1 MRHSAVRSI
10 VLSLLIA
17 VAAAPLTLTSAHAD
31 DAKNQFAGY
40 TKYLW
45 YRAHYDVN
53 ADGTHVEKQAWALKV
68 LSEQGVAEAQQGSVS
83 FSDRLQT
90 LEILSAYTLK
100 KDGRRIDVPKT
111 NFQDEANVGKGDAA
125 PMFSDIRTRTV
136 AFPDVAVGDSV
147 VLSYQLTQ
155 KEATFPGNFSLMQM
169 FSKFEVY
176 DDVQVSVTA
185 PKSLG
190 LRVYSRGVE
199 GGEAPSTDG
208 RSNWAWS
215 HKNQRI
221 ASPETASV
229 SALDYGPLIVAT
241 TFKDYGALA
250 AAYYARAKAKSVPT
264 DGIRKLADEL
274 TQNAHT
280 PRQQAKALYEW
291 VSHNIKYVNN
301 EVGVGS
307 VVPHDA
313 DLVRQNR
320 MGDCKDH
327 TTLLQALLAA
337 KGIASIPALIN
348 SDSAYTLPDAPAIE
362 VFDHVISYIPS
373 LDLYADSTSEIT
385 PFGSIPVSDA
395 GKPVLLTAGPVGI
408 RHTPIVNWK
417 ENGSYSRTVMNFHPD
432 GSSEGQTEV
441 EAKGQYADETRYRMT
456 YIQPNMEDSMMRQ
469 ALTRNGYSGTG
480 TLIRGNIKDIST
492 SYRFGSS
499 YKLIDAIYLP
509 GPGAISLRSPIEWQ
523 GGVGSFLRGTND
535 PEPTVNFVCEG
546 GYSREEFIYNL
557 PKDVK
562 VLAMPKDVEIK
573 GKYQT
578 YKATYQQKDGTVTAV
593 REIEDR
599 TAGPVCSPS
608 VAAEYKKFAMA
619 VRKNL
624 RAQLLYQ

>member
-1 MRHSAVRSI
+1 MRHRAIRST
-10 VLSLLIA
+10 VLSFLITAAAALLIS
-17 VAAAPLTLTSAHAD
+17 PLARAD
-31 DAKNQFAGY
+31 DAKKQFAGY
-40 TKYLW
+40 TKYEW

-68 LSEQGVAEAQQGSVS
+68 LTEQGVAEAQQASVS

-100 KDGRRIDVPKT
+100 QDGRKIDVPKT
-111 NFQDEANVGKGDAA
+111 NFQDEANVGKGDQA

-155 KEATFPGNFSLMQM
+155 KEATFPGNFSLLES

-176 DDVQVSVTA
+176 DEVQISVSA

-199 GGEAPSTDG
+199 GGEAPSIDG
-208 RSNWAWS
+208 RSNWAWTY
-215 HKNQRI
+215 KNQQV
-221 ASPETASV
+221 ATPETASV
-229 SALDYGPLIVAT
+229 SPLDYGPLIVAT

-250 AAYYARAKAKSVPT
+250 AAYNARAKDKAEPT
-264 DGIRKLADEL
+264 DGVRKLADEL
-274 TQNAHT
+274 TKNAHT
-280 PRQQAKALYEW
+280 PREQAKALYEW
-291 VSHNIKYVNN
+291 VSHNIKYVDN

-307 VVPHDA
+307 VVPHAA

-337 KGIASIPALIN
+337 KGIASTPALIN
-348 SDSAYTLPDAPAIE
+348 SGAVYTLPDAPSIE

-373 LDLYADSTSEIT
+373 LDLFADSTSEIT
-385 PFGSIPVSDA
+385 PFGSIPIAEA
-395 GKPVLLTAGPVGI
+395 GKPVLLTADLIGI
-408 RHTPIVNWK
+408 QHTPKVNWK
-417 ENGSYSRTVMNFHPD
+417 ENGSYSKTVMNFHPD
-432 GSSEGQTEV
+432 GSSDGDTQV
-441 EAKGQYADETRYRMT
+441 DAKGEYADETRYRMT
-456 YIQPNMEDSMMRQ
+456 YIQPNMEDSLMRQ

-480 TLIRGNIKDIST
+480 TLIKGNIKDIST

-499 YKLIDAIYLP
+499 YKLIDAINLP
-509 GPGAISLRSPIEWQ
+509 GPGAVSLRSPIEWQ
-523 GGVGSFLRGTND
+523 GGVGSFLRGSND
-535 PEPTVNFVCEG
+535 PDPTVNFVCGG

-562 VLAMPKDVEIK
+562 VLAMPRNVEIK

-578 YKATYQQKDGTVTAV
+578 YKATYQQKDGTVTAL

-599 TAGPVCSPS
+599 TPGPVCAPE
-608 VAAEYKKFAMA
+608 VAVEYKKFAKS
-619 VRKNL
+619 VRKDL
-624 RAQLLYQ
+624 HAQLLYE

>member
-1 MRHSAVRSI
+1 MRHGAIGST
-10 VLSLLIA
+10 VLSFLIATAAALLISSPA
-17 VAAAPLTLTSAHAD
+17 RAD
-31 DAKNQFAGY
+31 DAKKQFAGY
-40 TKYLW
+40 TKYQW

-53 ADGTHVEKQAWALKV
+53 ADGTHVEKQAWSLKV
-68 LSEQGVAEAQQGSVS
+68 LTEQGVAEAQQASVS

-90 LEILSAYTLK
+90 LEIISAYTLK
-100 KDGRRIDVPKT
+100 SDGRKIDVPKT
-111 NFQDEANVGKGDAA
+111 NFQDEANVGKGDQA
-125 PMFSDIRTRTV
+125 PIFSDIRTRTV

-155 KEATFPGNFSLMQM
+155 KEATFPGNFSLLES

-176 DDVQVSVTA
+176 DEVEISVSA

-190 LRVYSRGVE
+190 LRVYARGVE
-199 GGEAPSTDG
+199 GGEAPSSDG

-215 HKNQRI
+215 YKNQNV
-221 ASPETASV
+221 ATPETASV
-229 SALDYGPLIVAT
+229 SPLDYGPLIVVT

-250 AAYYARAKAKSVPT
+250 AAYNARAKPKAEPT
-264 DGIRKLADEL
+264 DGIRKFADDL
-274 TQNAHT
+274 TKNAHT
-280 PRQQAKALYEW
+280 PREQAKALYEW
-291 VSHNIKYVNN
+291 VSHNIKYVDN

-307 VVPHDA
+307 VVPHAA
-313 DLVRQNR
+313 DQVRQNR

-348 SDSAYTLPDAPAIE
+348 SGAAYTLPDAPSIE

-373 LDLYADSTSEIT
+373 LDLFADSTSEIT
-385 PFGSIPVSDA
+385 PFGSIPIAEA
-395 GKPVLLTAGPVGI
+395 GKPVLLTANFTGI
-408 RHTPIVNWK
+408 RHTPKENWK
-417 ENGSYSRTVMNFHPD
+417 ENGSYSKTVMNFHSD
-432 GSSEGQTEV
+432 GSSEGETQV
-441 EAKGQYADETRYRMT
+441 DAKGEYADETRYRMT
-456 YIQPNMEDSMMRQ
+456 YIQPNMEDSLMRS

-480 TLIRGNIKDIST
+480 TLIKGNIKDISP

-499 YKLIDAIYLP
+499 YKLIDAIDLP

-523 GGVGSFLRGTND
+523 GGVGSFLRGSND
-535 PEPTVNFVCEG
+535 PDPTVNFVCGG

-562 VLAMPKDVEIK
+562 VLAIPRNVEIK

-578 YKATYQQKDGTVTAV
+578 YKATYQRKDDTVTAL

-599 TAGPVCSPS
+599 TPGPVCGPE
-608 VAAEYKKFAMA
+608 VAAEYKKFAKS
-619 VRKNL
+619 VRKDL
-624 RAQLLYQ
+624 HAQLLYE